1 MSNKKKVLLF
11 LGAVMLI
18 AFGNYTQFMKNN
30 KGKTA
35 VEGKNSEKATSS
47 SGNNANQNVQNNE
60 VMAEVKSV
68 PQSQLQPVPSEQTQN
83 KSNTDTNQNM
93 ATEGKNSE
101 RATLSTGNDVK
112 KKENPKNQKQ
122 AAKPEQKQKDA
133 GKLKIE
139 TNKNV
144 ENQYKLNNPK
154 SEKKKSATED
164 KSSESTSSSSETN

>member
-1 MSNKKKVLLF
+1 
-11 LGAVMLI
+11 MLI

-68 PQSQLQPVPSEQTQN
+68 PQSQLQPVPSEQAQN

-101 RATLSTGNDVK
+101 RATLSTGNDAK
-112 KKENPKNQKQ
+112 KKKIQKIRNRLQNLNRSKKMLEN
-122 AAKPEQKQKDA
+122 
-133 GKLKIE
+133 
-139 TNKNV
+139 
-144 ENQYKLNNPK
+144 
-154 SEKKKSATED
+154 
-164 KSSESTSSSSETN
+164 

>member
-47 SGNNANQNVQNNE
+47 FGNNA
-60 VMAEVKSV
+60 
-68 PQSQLQPVPSEQTQN
+68 
-83 KSNTDTNQNM
+83 
-93 ATEGKNSE
+93 
-101 RATLSTGNDVK
+101 K

-122 AAKPEQKQKDA
+122 DAKPEQKQKDA

-144 ENQYKLNNPK
+144 ENQYKLNSPK

-164 KSSESTSSSSETN
+164 KSSESTSSSNETN